1 VDHVDHD
8 TTTSAT
14 AVGVLLAAAGIT
26 PSPDEVERF
35 VRIYPVLRAQAD
47 GMYAAAFS
55 GEALA
60 LGYDPTIGFH

>member
-1 VDHVDHD
+1 MDHVDHD
-8 TTTSAT
+8 TTTSA
-14 AVGVLLAAAGIT
+14 ASVGMLLATAGIT

-35 VRIYPVLRAQAD
+35 VRVYPLLRAQAD
-47 GMYAAAFS
+47 SMYAADFS